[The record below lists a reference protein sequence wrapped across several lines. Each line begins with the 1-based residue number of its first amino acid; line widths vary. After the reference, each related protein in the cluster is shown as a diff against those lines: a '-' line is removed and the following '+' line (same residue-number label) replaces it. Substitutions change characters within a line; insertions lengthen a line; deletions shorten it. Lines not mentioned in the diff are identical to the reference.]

1 MECPGTPRPSD
12 EDVQAI
18 VDKRGLVF
26 GLGGSTELY
35 PPPSPNSPARPVPTP
50 DRTYRSLFQQPAIE
64 VQPAY
69 AENDWYDFLFQPAKL
84 LAHTQALKAN
94 PALTPTAHDVL
105 TELLRKAK
113 PANPTT
119 ELTAR
124 DHALQCLAALAV
136 LQLKFT
142 LEDIETTV
150 PTNLQKGLMDGL
162 VNYATDPRVLK
173 LHNVEQIT
181 VEEAQI
187 LRSRWQLR
195 IAIKKMHVCSMTLP
209 SKLPLSDN
217 TKPPPDEVEQLH
229 SITGLLPIPQLLEGL
244 QSFLDSNE
252 ISDSNRRAINMDL
265 GVYNFHK
272 KQYDAALACFTAIPP
287 KTDDKVLTG
296 YIAACKSVVGKPET
310 DLEEQLWLWWDQG
323 KFDSLVGHLEK
334 ENINHGRG
342 KNALSVRFRSQ
353 LEFKINQRLR
363 TDGQA
368 EVVAWRRIQI
378 INIIHNLLERQPQVA
393 SAWIDSAICSLHRIL
408 KSPDLVEFLRQH
420 IDKLPSKQHLK
431 MFVQAVNRAFPQR
444 KEGKELSK
452 HTKRQRL
459 VYEEP
464 TPSSTPASSSPLE
477 EAHRLLSNGA
487 WTELRQKAWT
497 STDEDNASFFR
508 LASACGALM
517 EATTKPFHVKTILQL
532 MEAVVKELVERKNPD
547 DFYDLPLSVLE
558 TCVSLVAGIL
568 QRAYTLN
575 LCEYRVSYDLAPYG
589 DLAVLV
595 AFAPNEPNAT
605 TDPVMK
611 LNQSDLVQLHGN
623 CLAAL
628 LKRSP
633 REPRWHCASA
643 DVSINPIVLQ
653 KLSSAGDFKSA
664 VRSYLVAASLAT
676 NFFSQLGD
684 MLDHSSLVRLS
695 FCLVKL
701 GAHVAAAVLYQTF
714 PAEEVVYGLRILQIS
729 PQQHD
734 TAFFQYIW
742 EFSYLE
748 TLVHLHTKGKNQRHV
763 DMLTQLIQCPELNA
777 SNPPQSKKEME
788 QRLLRSYFR
797 ELCRLYLPIE

>member
-1 MECPGTPRPSD
+1 MD
-12 EDVQAI
+12 
-18 VDKRGLVF
+18 
-26 GLGGSTELY
+26 
-35 PPPSPNSPARPVPTP
+35 PARPVPTP

-378 INIIHNLLERQPQVA
+378 INIIHN
-393 SAWIDSAICSLHRIL
+393 
-408 KSPDLVEFLRQH
+408 H

-464 TPSSTPASSSPLE
+464 TPSSTPVNLP
-477 EAHRLLSNGA
+477 G
-487 WTELRQKAWT
+487 
-497 STDEDNASFFR
+497 DNASFFR